1 MTAPKFVWWG
11 NDPNGLTLQ
20 DVAGMVATVAWLSL
34 TAVLVTLTASRCPID
49 PSWLEFYNVA
59 TFVFGIVL
67 TAGAIQTIGNVGGK
81 LINWFKGNGGQSN
94 GTI

>member
-1 MTAPKFVWWG
+1 MTPPKFVWWG

-20 DVAGMVATVAWLSL
+20 DVAGMAVIIAWLFLHGVL
-34 TAVLVTLTASRCPID
+34 TKITASRCPID
-49 PSWLEFYNVA
+49 ASWLEFYNVA

-81 LINWFKGNGGQSN
+81 LINWFKGNGGQSS